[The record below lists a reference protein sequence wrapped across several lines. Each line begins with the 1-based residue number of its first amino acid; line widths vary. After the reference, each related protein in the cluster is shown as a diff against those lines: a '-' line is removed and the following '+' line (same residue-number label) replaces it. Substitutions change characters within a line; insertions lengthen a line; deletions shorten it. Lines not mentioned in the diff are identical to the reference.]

1 MGLAADRSYKHW
13 TERLFWPLTIT
24 VFAIICI
31 RSYMV
36 PVHHDEA
43 ATFFFYI
50 QTGDYLPFFS
60 HIDANNHVL
69 NSTLSFICFKL
80 FGDSLFSIR
89 LPNTLSFLVLAFG
102 AWRLL
107 RQVQS
112 PAAKS
117 ILMGGFILSF
127 HFLSF
132 FSTCRGYGLS
142 MALLAFALSC
152 FSAYLISFSMIE
164 LIGCLFAFQLA
175 ISCNL
180 TLTIVMLP
188 LLFILLSTQI
198 AHRQLNWKVIA
209 MHLANLALLFYW
221 VKFSFFLQ
229 DHNALYYG
237 EGLSYY
243 KTTYLTLCRLL
254 SGSQAMWIACAGSA
268 LLAAALS
275 MAFVHFFKKERSLRS
290 MLASRSSVFAFL
302 TGSLIIGFFLLKK
315 LVGINYPEDR
325 TGLFFYVFFIICIA
339 FVADTITSR
348 LNEAFAIIVL
358 ATFIVHFAFSL
369 NFRKHSLI
377 NYESVPQRFYDYL
390 ASEQSRQK
398 DRITISGHRMREL
411 FYAYDNYRYEGALN
425 LMDGPDYLQMNGDYA
440 IALKNE
446 RPGYSPYYAEVD
458 SEPDW
463 NYMLLKR
470 KEPINRVLRMN
481 LSLNQHVNGSE
492 EFYNIFIKKQ
502 DTIVESHNPVL
513 AEFDIQVKNH
523 DVPNR
528 AWIVMQIDTAQDAHY
543 YYSRIPL
550 NWLHYKWDESKTY
563 TYSLL
568 SGPLDHS
575 ISFGFYIYNPQRQHI
590 EVYVKSLR
598 LYELQGK
605 GVQTISKVLN

>member
-1 MGLAADRSYKHW
+1 MGLAADHRYKHW
-13 TERLFWPLTIT
+13 TERLFWPLAIV
-24 VFAIICI
+24 VFAIVCV

-80 FGDSLFSIR
+80 FGDSLFSLR
-89 LPNTLSFLVLAFG
+89 LPNTLSFLVLAYG

-107 RQVQS
+107 KQDQS
-112 PAAKS
+112 PVSKS
-117 ILMGGFILSF
+117 LLIGGFILSF

-142 MALLAFALSC
+142 MALLVFALAC
-152 FSAYLISFSMIE
+152 FSAYLVSFSFIE
-164 LIGCLFAFQLA
+164 LLGCLFAFQLA
-175 ISCNL
+175 VSCNL

-188 LLFILLSTQI
+188 VILVLSAAQVLNRKLDLKAITAHLINLL
-198 AHRQLNWKVIA
+198 
-209 MHLANLALLFYW
+209 LLFYW

-243 KTTYLTLCRLL
+243 KTTYLSLCRLL
-254 SGSQAMWIACAGSA
+254 SGSGALWAAYAGSA
-268 LLAAALS
+268 LLAGAFLAAI
-275 MAFVHFFKKERSLRS
+275 MHFFRKERSIKIALRS
-290 MLASRSSVFAFL
+290 RSTVFAFL
-302 TGSLIIGFFLLKK
+302 TGTLIIGFYLLKK

-325 TGLFFYVFFIICIA
+325 TGLFLYVFFIIFIA
-339 FVADTITSR
+339 FAADMVTSR
-348 LNEAFAIIVL
+348 YNNILPALILAAFAI
-358 ATFIVHFAFSL
+358 HFVFAL
-369 NFRKHSLI
+369 NFRKHSLV

-390 ASEQSRQK
+390 AAEQGKQQS
-398 DRITISGHRMREL
+398 RITISGHRMREF
-411 FYAYDNYRYEGALN
+411 FYAYDNYRNGGALN
-425 LMDGPDYLQMNGDYA
+425 LMNGPDYLQMNGDYA

-446 RPGYSPYYAEVD
+446 RHDYKRYYAEVD

-463 NYMLLKR
+463 NYVLLKR
-470 KEPINRVLRMN
+470 KEPLNRVLRMN
-481 LSLNQHVNGSE
+481 LPLNQHFDGSD
-492 EFYNIFIKKQ
+492 EFYNIFIKNQ
-502 DTIVESHNPVL
+502 DTIAESHNPVL
-513 AEFDIQVKNH
+513 AEFDIQVKNR

-568 SGPLDHS
+568 SGPLDRK

-590 EVYVKSLR
+590 DIAVKSLR
-598 LYELQGK
+598 IYELQGK
-605 GVQTISKVLN
+605 GARVVSSVSN